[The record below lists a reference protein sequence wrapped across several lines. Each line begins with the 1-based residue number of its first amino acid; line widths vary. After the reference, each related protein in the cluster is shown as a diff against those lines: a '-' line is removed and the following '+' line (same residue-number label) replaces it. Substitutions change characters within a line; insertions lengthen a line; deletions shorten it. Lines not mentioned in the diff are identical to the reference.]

1 VISPEPSVKN
11 MPLDLK
17 PLTALRFAAA
27 LWVVSYH
34 YWPHLAGAATPGLV
48 ANGYLGVELFF
59 VLSGFILSHVYL
71 EGFGQGRFRY
81 GSFLWARIAR
91 VYPLH
96 IAVLAGLGLLA
107 IAATVAGMTLG
118 TGLVNWAALP
128 AHLLMLHAWGLAP
141 AAAWNHPSWSISAE
155 WFAYL
160 TFPAFAWAAWRLK
173 DRPNLAVVGVLILL
187 FGLYTVFEA
196 LAGFQLTE
204 ATYKWGALRIVP
216 CFAYGTAIY
225 LVWRS
230 GAMKTRTQA
239 KFWSLAFLV
248 LAMALAQVD
257 APDAAIVTTFGGL
270 ILALA
275 GLTSTGSKVL
285 SGRVGVY
292 LGEISYSVYM
302 VCFPWLLVFGK
313 AMEKLGYGTSLP
325 LGLWVVLLVGVVPLA
340 AAAHHLVERPARTF
354 LRAWADRGFPLGMR
368 SIRPA

>member
-1 VISPEPSVKN
+1 

-34 YWPHLAGAATPGLV
+34 YWPHLAGVATPGLV

-71 EGFGQGRFRY
+71 ESFGEGRFHY
-81 GSFLWARIAR
+81 GKFLWARIAR

-96 IAVLAGLGLLA
+96 IAVLAGLGALA
-107 IAATVAGMTLG
+107 VAATVAGMTLG

-128 AHLLMLHAWGLAP
+128 ANLLMLHAWGLAP

-160 TFPAFAWAAWRLK
+160 SFPAFAWLAWRLK
-173 DRPNLAVVGVLILL
+173 DRPNLALMGALILL
-187 FGLYTVFEA
+187 IGLYDIFEA
-196 LAGFQLTE
+196 LAGFPLTS
-204 ATYKWGALRIVP
+204 ATFRWGALRIVP
-216 CFAYGTAIY
+216 CFAYGVAIH
-225 LVWRS
+225 LMWR
-230 GAMKTRTQA
+230 AATIRTRPQA
-239 KFWSLAFLV
+239 KAWSAAFAV
-248 LAMALAQVD
+248 MIVALAQFG
-257 APDAAIVTTFGGL
+257 APDAASVAVFGGL

-275 GLTSTGSKVL
+275 SLTSTGSKLL

-292 LGEISYSVYM
+292 LGEVSYAVYM

-313 AMEKLGYGTSLP
+313 AMEKLGHGTAWSLP
-325 LGLWVVLLVGVVPLA
+325 IWLAMFAGVVPA
-340 AAAHHLVERPARTF
+340 AMVAHHLVERPARTF
-354 LRAWADRGFPLGMR
+354 LRGWADRGFAIGLRPV
-368 SIRPA
+368 IRPA